1 MPYSNIFDGMRKI
14 IVGLLSLIVSVPVFC
29 YGFDKPNEPTGWLVF
44 WFVGGIGVF
53 WLIAWLLASWVFT
66 NTFHS
71 FIYIRFSLFTPVTVR
86 EARELAPL
94 FSLGP
99 QGKWY
104 PCREVLESPRDE
116 RKAIL
121 YATLDRY
128 QKGVA

>member
-1 MPYSNIFDGMRKI
+1 MRK
-14 IVGLLSLIVSVPVFC
+14 LIVIMISMIAAVPVF
-29 YGFDKPNEPTGWLVF
+29 FRELDKPNEPVGWLLF
-44 WFVGGIGVF
+44 WLVCGIGVF
-53 WLIAWLLASWVFT
+53 CLIAWLLLSWVIT

-94 FSLGP
+94 FSVGP
-99 QGKWY
+99 HGKWY
-104 PCREVLESPRDE
+104 PCRDVLEMPRNE

-121 YATLDRY
+121 YATLERY